1 MPTRGIKR
9 KLSEWEDIGMDGFL
23 AFRPDSYPFVRQ
35 SLLNLS
41 LEKFNKGRM
50 MVEPS
55 LRRYVLIANTLHII
69 QDEIRRENICSSPVA
84 EAGVNGA
91 YDQSLGD
98 VVGVNVT
105 MENRFPLLAEELDN
119 ILPTME
125 DDFSVSAAIA
135 NILKELEN
143 VLDEGCPQ
151 NLQRLSLSQNLESKM
166 AFGNSICPPNP
177 QNAQHQSSS
186 IETVKEVVERE
197 AMFRSSSG
205 CKEENKEIELITELV
220 LSAACSETLPELP
233 VAMDTS
239 LLETVSSKDLSN
251 CSLGEAPVP
260 MDTSA
265 PKDMPT
271 DSENMQQNSSETPLQ
286 CLKPKESVFGSFE
299 IMSSSYLND
308 VSFDDPFSDI
318 DTSVFEKEIPAIVG
332 SSSRLSASEDC
343 WFPSACNNPSFNSNQ
358 GIRDCNDLDN
368 IIEILVGS

>member
-9 KLSEWEDIGMDGFL
+9 KLPEWEDIGVDEFL
-23 AFRPDSYPFVRQ
+23 AFRPDSYPFIRQ

-55 LRRYVLIANTLHII
+55 LRRYVLIANTLHVI
-69 QDEIRRENICSSPVA
+69 QDEIRRENVYSSPVA
-84 EAGVNGA
+84 ETGDTGA
-91 YDQSLGD
+91 YEYGD
-98 VVGVNVT
+98 AVGVNVT

-119 ILPTME
+119 ILPTMD

-151 NLQRLSLSQNLESKM
+151 NLQRLSLSQNLESKI
-166 AFGNSICPPNP
+166 AFVNSICPPNP

-186 IETVKEVVERE
+186 TETVKEVLGRE
-197 AMFRSSSG
+197 AVFHSSSG

-220 LSAACSETLPELP
+220 LSAACSETIPELP
-233 VAMDTS
+233 IAMDTS
-239 LLETVSSKDLSN
+239 MLETASSKDLSN

-260 MDTSA
+260 VDTSVS
-265 PKDMPT
+265 KDTPT
-271 DSENMQQNSSETPLQ
+271 DSEMPLQ

-299 IMSSSYLND
+299 IMSSSYLKD

-318 DTSVFEKEIPAIVG
+318 DTSGFEKEIPAIVG
-332 SSSRLSASEDC
+332 SSSRLTASEDC
-343 WFPSACNNPSFNSNQ
+343 WLPSACNNPSFNSNQ

>member
-9 KLSEWEDIGMDGFL
+9 KLPEWEDIGMDGFL
-23 AFRPDSYPFVRQ
+23 AFRPDSYPYVRQ

-69 QDEIRRENICSSPVA
+69 QDEIRRENNYTSPVA

-91 YDQSLGD
+91 YDQALGD
-98 VVGVNVT
+98 AVGVNAT

-119 ILPTME
+119 ILPTMD

-151 NLQRLSLSQNLESKM
+151 NLQRLSLSQNLESKI
-166 AFGNSICPPNP
+166 AFGNSICP

-186 IETVKEVVERE
+186 IETVKDVLGRE
-197 AMFRSSSG
+197 ATLNSSSG

-220 LSAACSETLPELP
+220 LSAACSETLQELP

-239 LLETVSSKDLSN
+239 MLETASSKDLSN
-251 CSLGEAPVP
+251 SSLVAAPVP
-260 MDTSA
+260 MDTLVS
-265 PKDMPT
+265 KDMPT
-271 DSENMQQNSSETPLQ
+271 HSENMQQNSSETPLQ

-318 DTSVFEKEIPAIVG
+318 DTSVFEKEMPAIVG

-343 WFPSACNNPSFNSNQ
+343 WFPSACNSPSFNSNQ